1 MRKGRWLVNL
11 IRWDTNHCSSFKFHQ
26 SAPDLTKLDSL
37 FGLLSAESSNFD
49 DQLSE
54 VEKEIRAHGMSA
66 VFEKLSVT
74 VATTEK

>member
-1 MRKGRWLVNL
+1 MVSTLNKMGYEPLQ
-11 IRWDTNHCSSFKFHQ
+11 FKFHQ

-49 DQLSE
+49 EQLSE

-66 VFEKLSVT
+66 VFEELSIKDA
-74 VATTEK
+74 ATAK